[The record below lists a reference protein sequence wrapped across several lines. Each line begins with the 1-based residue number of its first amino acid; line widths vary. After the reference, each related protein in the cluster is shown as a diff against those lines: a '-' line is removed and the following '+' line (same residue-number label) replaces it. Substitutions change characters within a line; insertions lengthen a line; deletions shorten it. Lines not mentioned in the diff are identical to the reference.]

1 MLWRQLKHPEFG
13 VRMMHDGD
21 ELAFGGSNFEI
32 ATLEVDGVVVIDA
45 SRGAQRKVEIQER
58 GRRAWTH

>member
-1 MLWRQLKHPEFG
+1 MFWRQLKHPEFG

-21 ELAFGGSNFEI
+21 ELAFGSSNLEI
-32 ATLEVDGVVVIDA
+32 TPLEVDGVVVIDA
-45 SRGAQRKVEIQER
+45 SRGALGKVEIQER